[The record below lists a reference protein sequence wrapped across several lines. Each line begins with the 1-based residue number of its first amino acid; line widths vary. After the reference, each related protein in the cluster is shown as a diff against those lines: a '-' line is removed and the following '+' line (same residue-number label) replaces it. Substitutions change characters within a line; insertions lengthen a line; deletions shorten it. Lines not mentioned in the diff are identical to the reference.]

1 MNYNIFEFGSLFLD
15 NQAQFVSSF
24 PSDGNTIAHHD
35 GKADVVIGSTASG
48 YGIPWVKPNGLN
60 LFVADR
66 VILTQVSWR
75 SLQKNGFGDEDG
87 QIIIIGEHRFRCRL
101 PHICRADTHCDEWI
115 QALNATKDSDT
126 LWHWKQVCFWG
137 LEAVSAS
144 NHAARGGVAARFWT
158 LFANSAHSENIGF
171 RPVLEILP
179 SIVVT
184 PNCNLDGQDFH
195 WGALPD
201 YSNFCPVLQPT
212 DQEVFANV
220 QAGQSVR
227 MYTLL
232 KNGKPVRTDTG
243 RKSKFQNVSQLE
255 LTDRYYG
262 ESTSFPGPSPMG
274 WRWRIGLCYSKYN
287 EESRIQYG
295 FCFIFFG
302 HFAYNNLKE

>member
-15 NQAQFVSSF
+15 NQAQFISTF
-24 PSDGNTIAHHD
+24 PSDGKTIAHHD
-35 GKADVVIGSTASG
+35 GKADIVIGSTASSG
-48 YGIPWVKPNGLN
+48 YGILWVKPNGLN

-75 SLQKNGFGDEDG
+75 SLQQNGFGDENG
-87 QIIIIGEHRFRCRL
+87 QIIFIGEHRFRCRL

-115 QALNATKDSDT
+115 QVLDATNDSDT

-144 NHAARGGVAARFWT
+144 NHAARGGAGARFWT
-158 LFANSAHSENIGF
+158 LFANSARSENIGF

-184 PNCNLDGQDFH
+184 PNCNLDGHDFY
-195 WGALPD
+195 WDALPD

-212 DQEVFANV
+212 NQDVFANV

-232 KNGKPVRTDTG
+232 KNGEPVRTDTG

-262 ESTSFPGPSPMG
+262 DEYLIPWTISNGMAVADRTLLQQ
-274 WRWRIGLCYSKYN
+274 I
-287 EESRIQYG
+287 
-295 FCFIFFG
+295 
-302 HFAYNNLKE
+302 